1 MNKERRAS
9 IEEAL
14 NLLGQ
19 AAQIIA
25 DAKDEEQSAYENL
38 SEGLQQTE
46 RGQRM
51 ESAAYTLDN
60 ALNSVESAIIE
71 VEEAIE

>member
-46 RGQRM
+46 RGQSM

-60 ALNSVESAIIE
+60 ALSSVESAISE